1 MRQLIALALSV
12 HLIFPPRSEAQP
24 VAMPQD
30 TTQDFPTRMGFA
42 RRAPRPP
49 SDGVVADWSQL
60 PAETKGYRGGW
71 SLLAHDTR
79 PADDPAGAAASQWTY
94 AGKAEPDA
102 RLSVEITAFAAGQK
116 AAMAGMDAISHS
128 SHMAVNPYGPAPE
141 SMRLGDWTAVASP
154 DYAARTGHTT
164 RIFWVLGNVLADVR
178 VNRRDDEADVLPI
191 ARAVQAFMARHQ
203 VSDLPARLPTAHE
216 LTISP
221 AHVTVG
227 QEFRAELTTAAPLPA
242 WRYRIQIVDG
252 EADPLTQDGPVATYR
267 ATAAGTVTLDAVVYD
282 AQTLLSARRRAT
294 VEVAGE
300 RRP

>member
-1 MRQLIALALSV
+1 MRHLVALALFV
-12 HLIFPPRSEAQP
+12 PLILPLRSEAQP

-49 SDGVVADWSQL
+49 TDGVVADWSQL
-60 PAETKGYRGGW
+60 PAETKAYRARW
-71 SLLAHDTR
+71 SLLAHDVR
-79 PADDPAGAAASQWTY
+79 PVDDPAGAAAWRWVY
-94 AGKAEPDA
+94 AGKAAPDD
-102 RLSVEITAFAAGQK
+102 RLTVEVIAFAAGQ
-116 AAMAGMDAISHS
+116 AAAIAKMTAISHS
-128 SHMAVNPYGPAPE
+128 SHMAQNPYGPAPE
-141 SMRLGDWTAVASP
+141 SMRLGDWTAVAFP
-154 DYAARTGHTT
+154 EHAAQAGETG

-178 VNRRDDEADVLPI
+178 VSGDDETEVLPI

-203 VSDLPARLPTAHE
+203 VSDLPARLPAAHE

-221 AHVTVG
+221 ARVTVG
-227 QEFRAELTTAAPLPA
+227 QEFRAELTTATPLPA

-252 EADPLTQDGPVATYR
+252 EAEPLTQDGPVATYR